1 MGSPSPK
8 DGCELTLA
16 SLHVRAISSRS
27 RRGVVIA
34 GNLVLPCLLG
44 RSGAKFRK
52 VEGDGATPRGTWHLR
67 RIFVREPVRHYLGP
81 LPRCRI
87 APEDGWCDD
96 PADRSYNRAVRLPYP
111 ASHERLWRD
120 DRLYDLLVVLDWN
133 MAPVIRQRGS
143 AIFLHLA
150 RDGYAPTEGC
160 IALSRHDMGRLLP
173 ELDRGTE
180 IIVR

>member
-1 MGSPSPK
+1 MPIGIL
-8 DGCELTLA
+8 E
-16 SLHVRAISSRS
+16 VSRLPG
-27 RRGVVIA
+27 RPRQGLIVA
-34 GNLVLPCLLG
+34 GALVLRCALG
-44 RSGAKFRK
+44 RSGIVRDKR
-52 VEGDGATPRGTWHLR
+52 EGDGGTPAGTLRPLAVFYRPDRERRPATEL
-67 RIFVREPVRHYLGP
+67 P
-81 LPRCRI
+81 LH
-87 APEDGWCDD
+87 AVAEGDGWCDD
-96 PADRSYNRAVRLPYP
+96 PGDRNYNRLVGLPYP
-111 ASHERLWRD
+111 AGHERLWRD
-120 DRLYDLLVVLDWN
+120 DSLYDLLVVLDWN